1 MVGKL
6 DEKSYTAGAVSRIAT
21 EPHHG
26 AMIVALAFIRDTD
39 GDFLI
44 APFRKNVNTPRHAFI
59 ERQTVSN
66 FL

>member
-6 DEKSYTAGAVSRIAT
+6 DDKSYNAGAVSRIAT

>member
-1 MVGKL
+1 MIGKL
-6 DEKSYTAGAVSRIAT
+6 DEKSYTAGAVSQIAT

-44 APFRKNVNTPRHAFI
+44 APFRKNVNTPRHEFV
-59 ERQTVSN
+59 EGQTVFN
-66 FL
+66 FF